1 LSVAVV
7 EVARRRAGRPTQRD
21 AIAKSE
27 TVLEVATDMFV
38 TRGFNGTT
46 MEAVA
51 HAADI
56 GKQALYQR
64 YPDKE
69 SLFAAVIERLKDDE
83 VFQHLP
89 PAGDLPA
96 EEGLRTHTRAI
107 FADCAQP
114 KSLLVCKLVMREG
127 HRFPALVALV
137 AEASRERFIE
147 PLAEYLESRI
157 AAGDICAIDP
167 LAAATMCT
175 DLIFAEI
182 TRAMFRDV
190 PLSPQE
196 VRRSADRIAD
206 FVFRG
211 MRSSA
216 S

>member
-1 LSVAVV
+1 MAVV

-38 TRGFNGTT
+38 ARGFNGTT

-83 VFQHLP
+83 VFRHLP

-96 EEGLRTHTRAI
+96 EAGLRTHIRAI

-114 KSLLVCKLVMREG
+114 KSFLICKLVMREG
-127 HRFPALVALV
+127 HRFPALVELISEV
-137 AEASRERFIE
+137 SRERFIE
-147 PLAEYLESRI
+147 PLADYVRSRI
-157 AAGDICAIDP
+157 TAGDIRVADP
-167 LAAATMCT
+167 MAAAMMCT

-182 TRAMFRDV
+182 TRAMFRDALLL
-190 PLSPQE
+190 PEE

-206 FVFRG
+206 LVFMGLRADA
-211 MRSSA
+211 R
-216 S
+216 